1 MCAGWFK
8 HAFMFMEVTAMS
20 GKTKCNSC
28 VNYIY
33 DMECNYYE
41 CQVNLDED
49 EMGKFLSRSFDDC
62 PYFQFYDEY
71 KTVRKQN

>member
-1 MCAGWFK
+1 
-8 HAFMFMEVTAMS
+8 
-20 GKTKCNSC
+20 
-28 VNYIY
+28 
-33 DMECNYYE
+33 
-41 CQVNLDED
+41 VNLDED